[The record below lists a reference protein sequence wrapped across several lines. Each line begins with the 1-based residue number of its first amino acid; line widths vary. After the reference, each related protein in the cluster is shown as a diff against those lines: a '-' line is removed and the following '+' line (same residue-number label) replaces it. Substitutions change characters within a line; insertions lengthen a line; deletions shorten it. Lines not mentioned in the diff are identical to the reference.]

1 MAETRHLGI
10 NFIGTATAVGKMRNE
25 ISVFWTETGET
36 HDFVTDENASLGGD
50 HTAPPPLSLIVAGLA
65 GCLMTNIR
73 LFARKK
79 GVQLNGLKVTVAARW
94 VREVTGTAPHVANT
108 DGFSL
113 DVDMDCPQDTE
124 TQLAL
129 LKAASA
135 GCFVEH
141 SLINPV
147 AVSHRLKTADGWL
160 DA

>member
-1 MAETRHLGI
+1 MTQTRHLGI
-10 NFIGTATAVGKMRNE
+10 TFVGTGIASGKMRND
-25 ISVFWTETGET
+25 ISVHWKEPNETYQ
-36 HDFVTDENASLGGD
+36 FATDENGALGGESS
-50 HTAPPPLSLIVAGLA
+50 APPPLSLIVAGLA

-79 GVQLNGLKVTVAARW
+79 RIDLQGLKVTVEARW
-94 VREVTGTAPHVANT
+94 IREVTGTAPHVANT

-113 DVDMDCPQDTE
+113 DVEMDCPQDTE
-124 TQLAL
+124 TQVEL
-129 LKAASA
+129 LRAASR

-160 DA
+160 DV